1 MPAVRLFERRS
12 FLQGSASVVAAG
24 AALPSFARGGF
35 FAAGSD
41 RIRVGLVGC
50 GGRGTGAAIE
60 AAGRDRGVVVAAIGD
75 LAAAAVDETAGILA
89 RRLGDA
95 FDAPADRRFAGRDAC
110 ELVCDAG
117 IDVVILAAS
126 AGVRPEHVA
135 AAVARGLHVYAERP
149 LAVDQRGL
157 AEVAASGRS
166 SAARGL
172 SFVTSLSLRYDPDVA
187 VAIDRVRSLDR
198 RVHEIEAVEL
208 SGGLVAERCLD
219 AADAALAALG
229 GHGDEWS
236 AHSTSGGVS
245 LRAADGRCIRV
256 LLDASP
262 SRHGRMVAR
271 HSGGSHA
278 GGSHAGGSVEFVSP
292 AARRRATASGLSA
305 AWAALLESIRR
316 GRPINDSQEACRAG
330 AVMLS
335 AAVVCAA
342 RRPAERFS
350 AFLPETA

>member
-1 MPAVRLFERRS
+1 MRAVRLLERRS

-24 AALPSFARGGF
+24 VALPSFACGGF

-60 AAGRDRGVVVAAIGD
+60 AAGRDRGVVIAAIGD
-75 LAAAAVDETAGILA
+75 LAAAAVDETAGLLA

-95 FDAPADRRFAGRDAC
+95 FDAPPERRFAGRDAC
-110 ELVCDAG
+110 DLVCDAG

-149 LAVDQRGL
+149 LAVDRRGL

-187 VAIDRVRSLDR
+187 VAIDRVRSLDG

-229 GHGDEWS
+229 GHGDDWS
-236 AHSTSGGVS
+236 AHATAGGFS
-245 LRAADGRCIRV
+245 LRAADGRVIRV

-271 HSGGSHA
+271 HA
-278 GGSHAGGSVEFVSP
+278 GGSHAGGSVEFVTP

-335 AAVVCAA
+335 PAVVSAA
-342 RRPAERFS
+342 KRPAERFS